1 MTRILF
7 VTNNSMI
14 DALAYTIVCVAAKKR
29 KMPVTVSNVYD
40 GFYHRDIE
48 NAFTPGAKVDLICH
62 YPVFDAWLDSC
73 EKEQANGMFGTLN
86 SLAHHFDGYIP
97 EGFVEALY
105 ALYGSEASLH
115 LPSVL
120 CYLLFRKMGFIEFGN
135 FIAQKLTENLTW
147 DICRDPEV
155 VDILDP
161 KEERHVQM
169 PSL

>member
-7 VTNNSMI
+7 VTDNSMI

-48 NAFTPGAKVDLICH
+48 NAFTPGAKVDMLCSSSLF
-62 YPVFDAWLDSC
+62 VTWLDPI
-73 EKEQANGMFGTLN
+73 EKERVTCVYGTLISLAGMFEE
-86 SLAHHFDGYIP
+86 DIP
-97 EGFVEALY
+97 DGFVEALY
-105 ALYGSEASLH
+105 RLYGSETNLH
-115 LPSVL
+115 LQSVL

-135 FIAQKLTENLTW
+135 FIAQKLTENLAW